1 MNINGYQQYKQ
12 QSVDTM
18 TSGEVLILLFDG
30 AIRNLT
36 SASMALERNDL
47 DTFNEAVEKANKII
61 RHLSD
66 SLDMNYEI
74 SKDLYRLY
82 DYFLYQIGRLRAGR
96 RKEVA
101 DELKG
106 MLFDLRNTFKEADR
120 LASNQKNSKQRSEN

>member
-18 TSGEVLILLFDG
+18 TSGERLILLFDG
-30 AIRNLT
+30 AIRNIT
-36 SASMALERNDL
+36 SASMALEQENIEL
-47 DTFNEAVEKANKII
+47 FEISVEKADKII
-61 RHLSD
+61 RYLSS
-66 SLDMNYEI
+66 SLDMSYPI

-96 RKEVA
+96 KQEVA
-101 DELKG
+101 QELKE

-120 LASNQKNSKQRSEN
+120 LASNHK

>member
-1 MNINGYQQYKQ
+1 MNINGYQRYKQ

-18 TSGEVLILLFDG
+18 TNGEVLILLFDA

-36 SASMALERNDL
+36 SASMALEKKDI
-47 DTFNEAVEKANKII
+47 DTFHESLEKTAKII

-66 SLDMNYEI
+66 SLDMSYPI

-82 DYFLYQIGRLRAGR
+82 DYFSYQIGRLRAGR

-101 DELKG
+101 DELKE

-120 LASNQKNSKQRSEN
+120 LASNKKKNT